1 MFAYQDG
8 LPRYAKVLLQGYG
21 HGSAELYGCQLASE
35 MMGLKK
41 DDFVPQVREIITAM
55 DFFEKSQ
62 GAALLFI

>member
-1 MFAYQDG
+1 MIETLDDSG
-8 LPRYAKVLLQGYG
+8 
-21 HGSAELYGCQLASE
+21 AELYGCQMAAE

-55 DFFEKSQ
+55 NFFEKSQ